1 MASKSG
7 NRIIAIEEHYF
18 DPEIVAEFDD
28 KTGFAGTP
36 IRKKMDDLYDL
47 RIKDMDA
54 FVSTYRSCR
63 RGRRGFSV
71 SMGKKPR
78 SWQLQP
84 MTGCTKPVSA
94 ILTGSPGLRPFRR
107 RRPRPRLTS
116 WNVPLRITGSRVG

>member
-7 NRIIAIEEHYF
+7 NKIIAIEEHYF

-54 FVSTYRSCR
+54 SGIDVQVLSGGAGGSAFRWGKSHEAGNCR
-63 RGRRGFSV
+63 
-71 SMGKKPR
+71 
-78 SWQLQP
+78 Q
-84 MTGCTKPVSA
+84 
-94 ILTGSPGLRPFRR
+94 
-107 RRPRPRLTS
+107 
-116 WNVPLRITGSRVG
+116 